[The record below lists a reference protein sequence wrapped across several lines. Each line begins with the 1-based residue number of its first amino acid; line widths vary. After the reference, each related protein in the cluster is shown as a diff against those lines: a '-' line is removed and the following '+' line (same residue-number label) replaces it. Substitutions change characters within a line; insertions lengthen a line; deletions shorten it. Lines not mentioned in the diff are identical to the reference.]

1 VRDSDDA
8 ERVKRGRIFPW
19 RRTRRSLG
27 RSSYQS
33 WEGRLQYPQLVDCTT
48 ATNDAVSKRIGANQL
63 AIGLDGSSR
72 VCFLPACLRFL
83 SEVNSAGFACDHNFL
98 SNEY

>member
-1 VRDSDDA
+1 MRDSDDA

-19 RRTRRSLG
+19 KRTRRSLG

-48 ATNDAVSKRIGANQL
+48 ATNDAVSKRIGANTTRHWTRWFQP
-63 AIGLDGSSR
+63 S
-72 VCFLPACLRFL
+72 VLPASLP
-83 SEVNSAGFACDHNFL
+83 
-98 SNEY
+98 